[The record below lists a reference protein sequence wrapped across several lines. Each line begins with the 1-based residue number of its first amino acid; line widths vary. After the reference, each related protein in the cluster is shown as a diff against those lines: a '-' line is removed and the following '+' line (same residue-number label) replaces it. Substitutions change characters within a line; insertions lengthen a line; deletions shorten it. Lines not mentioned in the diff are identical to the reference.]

1 MSKILDDNGDIGR
14 DDFIK
19 FSQDSKLLDFG
30 NVMGEGGVRGLSVM
44 AATAGVSGVQVGGAK
59 KTRGSR
65 ASHTNTSRQPL
76 GPPGAPGAPGD
87 PTSPSLLCCCL
98 TPRDQGG
105 RRVVDKVEIA
115 FNKFDLDNDGYLSWE
130 EFQQVSLASHY

>member
-1 MSKILDDNGDIGR
+1 MSKILDDNGDIAR

-44 AATAGVSGVQVGGAK
+44 AATAGVSGVQAGGGK

-65 ASHTNTSRQPL
+65 GSYSNTSRHPP
-76 GPPGAPGAPGD
+76 GPPGP
-87 PTSPSLLCCCL
+87 PTSQSLLCCCL
-98 TPRDQGG
+98 TARDQGV

-115 FNKFDLDNDGYLSWE
+115 FNKFDLDHDGYLSWE
-130 EFQQVSLASHY
+130 EFQQVSLASLSLLPCLG